1 MQVAHAGT
9 REDPIPWQHNMV
21 LENGKFYTDKGV
33 LYECIRDSGIG
44 MVYDLK
50 DLVSGGYVK
59 EV

>member
-1 MQVAHAGT
+1 
-9 REDPIPWQHNMV
+9 
-21 LENGKFYTDKGV
+21 
-33 LYECIRDSGIG
+33 SGIG